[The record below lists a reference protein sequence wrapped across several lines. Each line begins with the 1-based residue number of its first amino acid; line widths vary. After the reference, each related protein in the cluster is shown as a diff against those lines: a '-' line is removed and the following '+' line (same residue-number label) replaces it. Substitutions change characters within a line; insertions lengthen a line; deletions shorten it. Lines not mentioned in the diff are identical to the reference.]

1 MGNLLK
7 ISHLF
12 FVLSLL
18 LLLLLLY
25 LLLGDKILGMFSEP
39 SEGGAAPEFM
49 SADVR
54 KWVDRKELSFT
65 L

>member
-18 LLLLLLY
+18 LS
-25 LLLGDKILGMFSEP
+25 LLLGDKILRMFSEP

-54 KWVDRKELSFT
+54 EWVDRKEISFT

>member
-18 LLLLLLY
+18 LS

-49 SADVR
+49 STDAR
-54 KWVDRKELSFT
+54 EWVDRKELSFT

>member
-18 LLLLLLY
+18 LS
-25 LLLGDKILGMFSEP
+25 LLLGDKVLRMFSEP
-39 SEGGAAPEFM
+39 IEGGAAPEFM

>member
-18 LLLLLLY
+18 LS

-39 SEGGAAPEFM
+39 SEGGATPEFM

-54 KWVDRKELSFT
+54 EWVDRKELSFT

>member
-18 LLLLLLY
+18 LS

-49 SADVR
+49 SADAR
-54 KWVDRKELSFT
+54 EWVDRKELSFT

>member
-18 LLLLLLY
+18 LS

-39 SEGGAAPEFM
+39 SEGGAAPELM

-54 KWVDRKELSFT
+54 EWVDRKELSFT